1 MSVQHDQKAR
11 ATAAPT
17 RYSLASIVRH
27 ALTGHQQWPRM
38 WRDPEP
44 KAAYDIVIVGGGGHG
59 LATAYYLAKN
69 HGLTNVAVLEKGYL
83 GNGNIGRNTTIVRSN
98 YLCPENIRFYEHSL
112 KLWEGL
118 SSDLNYNVMLSQR
131 GALHV
136 FHNPAQRDA
145 AVRIAWQTAGVREV
159 INEIIV
165 DPSGESGTFISDT
178 WIATK
183 LNAKLM
189 FDRDIESIN
198 YSVDVLKGTVHLMGV
213 AQSEQEL
220 EKALAHARNLK
231 SVRRVVNHVILKTD
245 PRRQSNQAMK

>member
-1 MSVQHDQKAR
+1 MMTQLGFLSAFGGGVRGREFSRRFRRIACCLLLLLLIAPLGACSTPGLVIGAGASGAVAASEERGLGGALVDKR
-11 ATAAPT
+11 IKTTINFNLLEEDRVLFKGISTAVYE
-17 RYSLASIVRH
+17 RRVL
-27 ALTGHQQWPRM
+27 LTG
-38 WRDPEP
+38 
-44 KAAYDIVIVGGGGHG
+44 I
-59 LATAYYLAKN
+59 AK
-69 HGLTNVAVLEKGYL
+69 TLEK
-83 GNGNIGRNTTIVRSN
+83 
-98 YLCPENIRFYEHSL
+98 
-112 KLWEGL
+112 
-118 SSDLNYNVMLSQR
+118 
-131 GALHV
+131 
-136 FHNPAQRDA
+136 RDA